1 MPRNGWRRLSVRRL
15 RNDGREKKLLSLSMK
30 AAGIGRLKWRDK
42 WLPAKCSL
50 SLDRAKPLPARE
62 TMHSHFLKENTFN
75 GLTPT
80 TSWHPTRSSGK
91 WKKFSAAAI

>member
-42 WLPAKCSL
+42 WLPAKCSS

-62 TMHSHFLKENTFN
+62 TMHSHFLRENTFN
-75 GLTPT
+75 GLTAPNF
-80 TSWHPTRSSGK
+80 WRPTRLTRK
-91 WKKFSAAAI
+91 WKKVSTAGM